1 MNVPFL
7 DLKAQYRSIASD
19 VQAGLQRVLDSCAF
33 ANGPEVAAFEQAFA
47 LFLQAEHCVGVN
59 SGTSALH
66 LALIAA
72 GVGPGD
78 EVITTAHTFVATAW
92 AIAYVGATPVFVD
105 IDSVTMT
112 IDAAQVRRKLTA
124 KTRCLLPVHL
134 YGAAA
139 ALDELGEIARA
150 RGLALI
156 EDAAQ
161 AHGARLHGKRLGT
174 FGEFGCFSFY
184 PGKNLGAYGE
194 GGAVVTGDA
203 GAADRLRR
211 LRDHA
216 QPKRYTHSE
225 LGFNMR
231 MDSFQGAVLSAKLPH
246 LDVWNAARRRVAARY
261 AEGLA
266 GLPGLRVP
274 ACREDS
280 EPVWHLFVVRHPR
293 RDDLQKRL
301 GDKGIGTGLHYP
313 IPVHLQ
319 PAFAHLGYKEGDLP
333 HTEAAAAQCL
343 TLPMF
348 AEMTDEQVAYVIQSV
363 REAVVELS

>member
-7 DLKAQYRSIASD
+7 DLKAQYCSIAPE

-47 LFLQAEHCVGVN
+47 AFLQADHCIGVN

-92 AIAYVGATPVFVD
+92 AIAYVGATPVFAD
-105 IDSVTMT
+105 IDPITMT
-112 IDAAQVRRKLTA
+112 IDPAQVRQKLTA
-124 KTRCLLPVHL
+124 RTRSVLPVHL
-134 YGAAA
+134 YGGAA
-139 ALDELGEIARA
+139 ALDELEEIARE
-150 RGLALI
+150 RTLVLI

-194 GGAVVTGDA
+194 GGAVVTSNA
-203 GAADRLRR
+203 AAADRLRR

-231 MDSFQGAVLSAKLPH
+231 MDSFQGAVLSAKLPR
-246 LDVWNAARRRVAARY
+246 LDSWNAARRRVAARY
-261 AEGLA
+261 TEGLA
-266 GLPGLRVP
+266 GVP
-274 ACREDS
+274 QLIVPTYREDS
-280 EPVWHLFVVRHPR
+280 EPVWHLYVVRHPR
-293 RDDLQKRL
+293 RDELQKRL
-301 GDKGIGTGLHYP
+301 QERGIGTGLHYP

-319 PAFAHLGYKEGDLP
+319 PAFARLGYREGDLP
-333 HTEAAAAQCL
+333 HTEAAASQCL
-343 TLPMF
+343 TLPVF
-348 AEMTDEQVAYVIQSV
+348 PEMTDEQVAYVIQSV
-363 REAVVELS
+363 REAVAALS